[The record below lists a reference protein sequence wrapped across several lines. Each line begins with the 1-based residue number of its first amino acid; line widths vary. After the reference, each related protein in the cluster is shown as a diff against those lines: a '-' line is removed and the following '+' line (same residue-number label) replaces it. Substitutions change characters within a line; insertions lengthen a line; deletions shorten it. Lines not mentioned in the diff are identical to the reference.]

1 MKNVLMK
8 IKIGKCSHKCNFEH
22 RWGRLEPEQYK
33 TDSDMVIVQVKDKVF
48 GTNLDV
54 IPGLVMSLDGKIMI
68 HRKP

>member
-8 IKIGKCSHKCNFEH
+8 VKIGKCSHRCNYIH
-22 RWGRLEPEQYK
+22 RWGELKPEKYK
-33 TDSDMVIVQVKDKVF
+33 TDTDMVIVQVKDKVF
-48 GTNLDV
+48 GTNLDT

>member
-1 MKNVLMK
+1 
-8 IKIGKCSHKCNFEH
+8 
-22 RWGRLEPEQYK
+22 
-33 TDSDMVIVQVKDKVF
+33 MVIVQVKDKVF